1 MRVAVR
7 PKSSS
12 ERFTLG
18 VVVALLVLGIVGV
31 ASAFIAHARQP
42 AADRSNPV
50 GTLTAYVVA
59 IQTGHPDDAW
69 DLLAPEART
78 QNIPDQGDFR
88 RTVLAAGPANSRV
101 RILSHTES
109 GDTAQIE
116 IEVAAL
122 TANLIGNVS
131 SHRLDVRL
139 DHSSGRWLLTAAPP
153 PWEFRT

>member
-1 MRVAVR
+1 MKPLAHK
-7 PKSSS
+7 PSF
-12 ERFTLG
+12 ERFTAV
-18 VVVALLVLGIVGV
+18 VVVAVLLLGIVGL
-31 ASAFIAHARQP
+31 ASVFIAHARQP
-42 AADRSNPV
+42 AADRSTPV

-69 DLLAPEART
+69 DLLAPEALRESV
-78 QNIPDQGDFR
+78 PEKSDFR

-101 RILSHTES
+101 RILSHSES
-109 GDTAQIE
+109 ANTAEIG

-131 SHRLDVRL
+131 SHELFARLDR
-139 DHSSGRWLLTAAPP
+139 SSGRWLLTAAPP